1 MRLWLTPYRYKKHP
15 IWLGQISRDIGVKYS
30 RRTLITHA
38 IDPDVD
44 ETRNGLVGDLAYS
57 QALGAVGFVKGS
69 QRSSLDETHFN
80 LTPDPYYSDGLRAV
94 LFFEER
100 PHALN
105 EIEILNWDRPR
116 QSKHRMKAL
125 EKFKE
130 SHKEPSVK

>member
-15 IWLGQISRDIGVKYS
+15 IWLGQISRVIGVNYS

-80 LTPDPYYSDGLRAV
+80 QTPDPLKECPYDLYCS
-94 LFFEER
+94 
-100 PHALN
+100 
-105 EIEILNWDRPR
+105 EIWW
-116 QSKHRMKAL
+116 QQCSGFGAAA
-125 EKFKE
+125 
-130 SHKEPSVK
+130 